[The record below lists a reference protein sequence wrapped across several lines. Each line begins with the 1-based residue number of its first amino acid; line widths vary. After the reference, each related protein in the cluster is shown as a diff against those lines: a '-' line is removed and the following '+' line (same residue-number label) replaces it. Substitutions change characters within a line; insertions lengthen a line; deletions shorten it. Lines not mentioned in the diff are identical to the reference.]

1 MYDRA
6 NFRRS
11 VRAGTLLAAL
21 AVIAAGPLSATA
33 AEAATSPAAVSASS
47 SAKTTPQDQL
57 CLITCGPPSITASWT
72 YDTAPGHIPFSNEPG
87 TITVHGTGF
96 PPGDRIV
103 VSMETAGGLYTL
115 SATASEPHWFCYGR
129 LGCEPILGGVFT
141 VSQPDVKCGPN
152 LSNLPGGDS
161 VAYAQDQQNEAVNP
175 APAAVATGCPDLGI
189 LCRRMPGPLV
199 AAGHHVGQRSWCQKL
214 SIRPERDALDIRLAQ
229 KNAWENKLAKG
240 FNTTDVPLEFCL
252 LVSEVGEAFDAWRK
266 APEQVS
272 QELAD
277 IAIFLFGLAEM
288 TGTDLQE
295 AVESKLAVNQ
305 ARVYRKLRDG
315 VHVKETGC

>member
-1 MYDRA
+1 MYDFA

-47 SAKTTPQDQL
+47 SAKATPQDQL

-115 SATASEPHWFCYGR
+115 SVTASETRWFCYPR
-129 LGCEPILGGVFT
+129 LGCEPILGGLFT

-152 LSNLPGGDS
+152 LSNLPSGDS

-189 LCRRMPGPLV
+189 LCRRMPGPL
-199 AAGHHVGQRSWCQKL
+199 AGGRAS
-214 SIRPERDALDIRLAQ
+214 RRTAE
-229 KNAWENKLAKG
+229 
-240 FNTTDVPLEFCL
+240 
-252 LVSEVGEAFDAWRK
+252 LVSEIFR
-266 APEQVS
+266 
-272 QELAD
+272 ELA
-277 IAIFLFGLAEM
+277 GW
-288 TGTDLQE
+288 
-295 AVESKLAVNQ
+295 
-305 ARVYRKLRDG
+305 
-315 VHVKETGC
+315 